1 MPQSRPGLRLAL
13 GLAVFAL
20 ACGAPHTRPVGDGT
34 ARMAD
39 TLAKLN
45 AKSVAEAIRNPF
57 LNRERSEAL
66 RTLLAGASGRD
77 RVEGRFALASELL
90 MAGRNRDAIAQLDTL
105 AREAPVP
112 PDPKTN
118 KGYFDLLGIAWLRL
132 GEQENCALNPAAN
145 MCILP
150 LDGAARHT
158 RQEGAR
164 NAIDVYRKILAV
176 HPDDL
181 ASRYLLNIAYL
192 ALGGYPEQVPGR
204 FLIGGLGT
212 RRDPAFPV
220 YHNIA
225 GDAGVAVEGQAGGVC
240 IEDFT
245 GDGLLDLFTTSWG
258 LADTPHFFVADGMGG
273 YSDEIASTGL
283 DGIVGGLNCVHA
295 DYDNDGKEDLLIVRG
310 AWLGDAGT
318 FPFSLIRNL
327 GGGKF
332 ADVTVPAGLFSPH
345 PSNSAAFGDF
355 NLDGRLDIA
364 VAHESQVRSRG
375 NAHRTEVYQQQ
386 ADGSF
391 KEVSHQLGIDL
402 DEFVKA
408 VSWGDVNNDGYP
420 DLFAS
425 VFMGPNRLYLNRGG
439 KRFEEVSQVAGIERP
454 LASFPAWFWDYDNDG
469 WEDLLVLS
477 YDVRNGGELQDAV
490 AAEYLGIAATVN
502 VSGRKTTVEPSALYH
517 NNGDGTFTDVT
528 REQGL
533 SDKVIFAM
541 GSNYG
546 DLDNDGLLD
555 FYVGTGNPE
564 LRAVIPNRMFRARPG
579 GPFEEVSVEGG
590 FAHIQKGHA
599 TAFVDLDQDGD
610 EDIYAVIGGAYQG
623 DIFTSVLFENPGW
636 PATTWIS
643 LELQGT
649 TANRSAIGA
658 RVEITVAD
666 SAGQI
671 RKIHRTVGTGG
682 SFGAGSLRLHAG
694 LGTAA
699 RIEEVRVRW
708 PDATRTETTYANLQ
722 PGRSYQIV
730 QGSQPVEL
738 TRPVVPFRKGV
749 GRHH

>member
-1 MPQSRPGLRLAL
+1 MRSLNIGLLLAL
-13 GLAVFAL
+13 AG
-20 ACGAPHTRPVGDGT
+20 CGARPAPPAMDGT

-45 AKSVAEAIRNPF
+45 ARAVAEAIRNPF
-57 LNRERSEAL
+57 LNRERSAAL
-66 RTLLAGASGRD
+66 HTMLAGASGRD
-77 RVEGRFALASELL
+77 RLEGRFALASELL
-90 MAGRNRDAIAQLDTL
+90 MAGKNRAAIAQLDTL
-105 AREAPVP
+105 AHEAPTP
-112 PDPKTN
+112 PDPKSN

-150 LDGAARHT
+150 LEGGARHT

-164 NAIDVYRKILAV
+164 NAIEVYQKILAV

-181 ASRYLLNIAYL
+181 GSRYLLNIAYL
-192 ALGGYPEQVPGR
+192 ALGGYPERVPGKL
-204 FLIGGLGT
+204 LIRGLGT

-225 GDAGVAVEGQAGGVC
+225 GDVGVAVEGQAGGLCV
-240 IEDFT
+240 EDLT

-258 LADTPHFFVADGMGG
+258 ITDRPHFFVADGQGG
-273 YSDEIASTGL
+273 YTDEFASTGL
-283 DGIVGGLNCVHA
+283 DGIVGGLNCIHA

-318 FPFSLIRNL
+318 FPLSLIRNL

-332 ADVTVPAGLFSPH
+332 ADVTFQAGLGSFH
-345 PSNSAAFGDF
+345 PTNSAAWGDF
-355 NLDGRLDIA
+355 NLDGRLDL
-364 VAHESQVRSRG
+364 VVGHESQIRWRGQSHRSELFINKG
-375 NAHRTEVYQQQ
+375 
-386 ADGSF
+386 DGTF
-391 KEVSHQLGIDL
+391 KEVSHEMGLDL

-408 VSWGDVNNDGYP
+408 VAWGDVNNDGYP

-425 VFMGPNRLYLNRGG
+425 VFMGPNRLYMNRGG
-439 KRFEEVSQVAGIERP
+439 TRFEDVSRAAGIEQP
-454 LASFPAWFWDYDNDG
+454 IASFPAWFWDYDNDG

-490 AAEYLGIAATVN
+490 AAEYLGVATTVN
-502 VSGRKTTVEPSALYH
+502 VGGRESTIEPSRLYH
-517 NNGDGTFTDVT
+517 NNGNGTFADVT
-528 REQGL
+528 RETGL
-533 SDKVIFAM
+533 LDRVIFAM

-555 FYVGTGNPE
+555 FYLGTGNPD

-579 GPFEEVSVEGG
+579 GPFEEVSIEGG

-599 TAFVDLDQDGD
+599 AAFVDLDQDGD
-610 EDIYAVIGGAYQG
+610 EDIYAVIGGAYEG

-636 PATTWIS
+636 PGTSWIS
-643 LELQGT
+643 LELEGT

-666 SAGQI
+666 SAGQV
-671 RKIHRTVGTGG
+671 RKIERTVTTGG
-682 SFGAGSLRLHAG
+682 SFGSGSLRLHAG
-694 LGTAA
+694 LGRAS
-699 RIEEVRVRW
+699 RIDQVKVRW
-708 PDATRTETTYANLQ
+708 PDAKQTETKYANLQ

-730 QGSQPVEL
+730 QGSEPVEL
-738 TRPVVPFRKGV
+738 KRPVVPFRKAE